1 MPLSLF
7 VSKYASEFGLLADS
21 FLFLSGFILLID
33 FAPRDLFPGFRKQRK
48 AVEALRKNKN
58 LLFDLPSDI
67 DVKAGSDS
75 MSIKT
80 DPISTGL
87 LLQLV
92 RGRSSL
98 AHTVKWD
105 RVIGIGYSTLSLP
118 VGSCTL
124 NAFHPLYVA
133 VMPEYDSSEFDLVPV
148 GQLEDLDKWLSTWR
162 MRSLTMFAAILL
174 TVGFLLQLIIRL
186 FVSK

>member
-1 MPLSLF
+1 MLLSSF
-7 VSKYASEFGLLADS
+7 VSKYASELGLLADS

-48 AVEALRKNKN
+48 AVEALRKNEN
-58 LLFDLPSDI
+58 LLFDFPSI
-67 DVKAGSDS
+67 HVRAGSDS

-92 RGRSSL
+92 RDRSSL

-105 RVIGIGYSTLSLP
+105 RVIGNWILYP
-118 VGSCTL
+118 VTTCWVTPS
-124 NAFHPLYVA
+124 
-133 VMPEYDSSEFDLVPV
+133 
-148 GQLEDLDKWLSTWR
+148 
-162 MRSLTMFAAILL
+162 
-174 TVGFLLQLIIRL
+174 
-186 FVSK
+186 